1 MTRIL
6 SPAVPVG
13 VPDLTA
19 NHAGAA
25 ALPLPTFLG
34 YPARL
39 RGVWWKVSSGCLE
52 PGSA

>member
-1 MTRIL
+1 MTGIL
-6 SPAVPVG
+6 SLAVPAG

-19 NHAGAA
+19 NHAAA

-39 RGVWWKVSSGCLE
+39 RGVWWNVSSGCLE